1 MSPLER
7 RYRQVLRCYPQSYRD
22 ARGDELL
29 TTLLDLAPPGRTRP
43 TVGDLA
49 DLVEGGLRTRLG
61 LATVD
66 GLADGLTRAAPVA
79 LALTGG
85 LSAFLWGR
93 VEPLGPPTLG
103 PVAYAA
109 WLAAGAVALLAP
121 ARLLRPALAGALAVT
136 AVLPLVAPMTVYDRP
151 PLWVLMALAVFG
163 LLALAGTDGFRR
175 GAERRAAPALGAV
188 AVACGADVVTHLWRD
203 GTPGH
208 PHTGYYQPAVAQAGL
223 VVAAAVAVLACLALA
238 DLRRGGAARPW
249 LWATLLIALPGA
261 WLGPFDAAS
270 WPVTGELPRFGRL
283 AQVLLGTCV
292 VVGAMAHLRTSR
304 RAAGVSAA
312 ARPAAVR
319 GCRPASAAGAKAGP
333 SPAGGVEAGGPV
345 GVGPAGTPARAAAG
359 SLLAGYAGG
368 LLVFAGLLD
377 AVTGHVAATVTV
389 CVGAGLL
396 LGPSATRRVLAQAGA
411 AAAGT
416 LAAAYA
422 VGVYSNDWAIGGW
435 VPVRTAGLAVML
447 AVVPLAC
454 GAYTAF
460 RRPRRGT
467 APAAGLLCLGWL
479 AWLTL
484 PGLPA
489 WGPVLPVLLAVPAV
503 WAALPKAAG
512 PGHAGP

>member
-7 RYRQVLRCYPQSYRD
+7 RYRLLLRCYPRSYRD
-22 ARGDELL
+22 VREDELL
-29 TTLLDLAPPGRTRP
+29 ATLLDLAPPGRTRP
-43 TVGDLA
+43 TVGDVA

-79 LALTGG
+79 LALAGG
-85 LSAFLWGR
+85 LSAFLWAR

-109 WLAAGAVALLAP
+109 WLAACAVALLAP
-121 ARLLRPALAGALAVT
+121 ARFTRPALAGALAVT
-136 AVLPLVAPMTVYDRP
+136 AVLPLAAPVTAYDRP

-163 LLALAGTDGFRR
+163 LVALAGTDGFRR
-175 GAERRAAPALGAV
+175 NAERRAGPALGAV

-203 GTPGH
+203 GAPGH

-238 DLRRGGAARPW
+238 DLRRGGSARSW

-261 WLGPFDAAS
+261 WLGPFDTAS
-270 WPVTGELPRFGRL
+270 WQVAGELPRFGRL
-283 AQVLLGTCV
+283 AQVLLGTCL
-292 VVGAMAHLRTSR
+292 VVGAMAYLR
-304 RAAGVSAA
+304 VE
-312 ARPAAVR
+312 AVR
-319 GCRPASAAGAKAGP
+319 APQS
-333 SPAGGVEAGGPV
+333 
-345 GVGPAGTPARAAAG
+345 PARAAAG
-359 SLLAGYAGG
+359 PVLAGYAAG
-368 LLVFAGLLD
+368 LLAFAWLLD
-377 AVTGHVAATVTV
+377 AVTGQVAATVAV
-389 CVGAGLL
+389 CAGAGLL
-396 LGPSATRRVLAQAGA
+396 LGPGATRWLLTRTGA

-416 LAAAYA
+416 LAGAYA
-422 VGVYSNDWAIGGW
+422 VGVYSNDWAADGW
-435 VPVRTAGLAVML
+435 VQVRTAGLAVML
-447 AVVPLAC
+447 GVVPLAY

-467 APAAGLLCLGWL
+467 APVAGLLCLGWL

-489 WGPVLPVLLAVPAV
+489 WGPVLPVLLAVPAIR
-503 WAALPKAAG
+503 AALPKAAG
-512 PGHAGP
+512 PGRAGP